1 MREMLER
8 ESGRDME
15 NESSSSNQGFRAR
28 TRKLFQGSKPLA
40 ALELLLAILILVG
53 GLVGI
58 IPLSSTPFVL
68 LFGWLMLWLRG
79 VAWRD
84 LGLRRPTSW
93 RSTLLLGIAIGI
105 GYQYFSLYVIEPLI
119 ARMTGSL
126 PDVSQFAPLI
136 GNTFFL
142 VFSLVLSWTLAA
154 FGEELVYRA
163 YLMNRVVDLVGSN
176 RAGWLISLIV
186 VSILFGVSHL
196 YQGTSG
202 VITIT
207 LTGMMLGGLYLVTG
221 RNLWLPIIVH
231 GVNDTVGFILIFLGK
246 YPGL

>member
-1 MREMLER
+1 MTIK
-8 ESGRDME
+8 D
-15 NESSSSNQGFRAR
+15 FRAR
-28 TRKLFQGSKPLA
+28 TSAIFLGSRLIA
-40 ALELLLAILILVG
+40 AIELLVAISILVA
-53 GLVGI
+53 GLLGI

-119 ARMTGSL
+119 ARITGEL
-126 PDVSQFAPLI
+126 PNVSQFAPLI

-142 VFSLVLSWTLAA
+142 FISIVLSWTLAA
-154 FGEELVYRA
+154 FGEELVFRG
-163 YLMNRVVDLVGSN
+163 YLMNRVADVVGAN
-176 RAGWLISLIV
+176 RVGWLMSLIV
-186 VSILFGVSHL
+186 VSVLFGVVHL

-202 VITIT
+202 IITIT
-207 LTGMMLGGLYLVTG
+207 LTGLMLGGLYLATG
-221 RNLWLPIIVH
+221 RNLWVPIIVH
-231 GVNDTVGFILIFLGK
+231 GVNDTLGFILIFLGK